1 MTSWLEDPS
10 ATLYVYL
17 YEYIDVY
24 VFIFVGYFYFKIMK
38 EEC

>member
-1 MTSWLEDPS
+1 MTSLLEDPS
-10 ATLYVYL
+10 ATLYVYQ

-24 VFIFVGYFYFKIMK
+24 VFIFFEYFSFKKVK

>member
-1 MTSWLEDPS
+1 MTSLLEDPS

-24 VFIFVGYFYFKIMK
+24 VFIFAEYF
-38 EEC
+38 

>member
-24 VFIFVGYFYFKIMK
+24 VFIFVEYFYLKKMK
-38 EEC
+38 EEN